1 MAYSSTSR
9 VRLLSGTQTSE
20 TVSGA
25 NISNDKIL
33 TRQNFESVVSITKNG
48 TALSTPADFSITL
61 PRTIN
66 LVASPSASDEYHVT
80 TNILFTD
87 SEIEAFQEEADAV
100 IDAYLGQY
108 YVVPF
113 SQSGS
118 PAAYPALVQ
127 MLSASLS
134 SERVLNALYASTGRK
149 EQSSLAIQYKNTALD
164 IVKNLAD
171 GIMILPGVTSLK
183 SNSIVVSTAGKK
195 KVFETRNDLGETWH
209 ALVDVHKRELD
220 RDYGNGDY
228 YTQLP
233 IIEVVGGSSS

>member
-9 VRLLSGTQTSE
+9 VRLLSGTQVNE

-25 NISNDKIL
+25 NISNDKLL

-48 TALSTPADFSITL
+48 TALANPADFTITL

-80 TNILFTD
+80 TNILYSD
-87 SEIEAFQEEADAV
+87 SELEAFQGEADAV
-100 IDAYLGQY
+100 IDAYLSLY
-108 YVVPF
+108 YTVPF

-118 PAAYPALVQ
+118 PAAYPALIQ
-127 MLSASLS
+127 MLSSSLTA
-134 SERVLNALYASTGRK
+134 ERVLNALYASTGRK

-164 IVKNLAD
+164 IIKKLAD
-171 GIMILPGVTSLK
+171 GEMVLPGVTPLNT
-183 SNSIVVSTAGKK
+183 NSIVVSTAGKK

-209 ALVDVHKRELD
+209 NLVDLHKRELD

-228 YTQLP
+228 YTQTP
-233 IIEVVGGSSS
+233 IIEVVGGE